1 MIIRLLVPRVDAA
14 WWYLHDIYT
23 ISTGYLHGSLA
34 LVTVIPANCAIII
47 MLLLFSRL
55 ATWINWDT
63 HCRIWARNKFSLDG
77 LFDK

>member
-1 MIIRLLVPRVDAA
+1 MRLGDIYMISTQ
-14 WWYLHDIYT
+14 YLHDIYR

-55 ATWINWDT
+55 AT
-63 HCRIWARNKFSLDG
+63 
-77 LFDK
+77 

>member
-1 MIIRLLVPRVDAA
+1 MRLG
-14 WWYLHDIYT
+14 DIYT

-55 ATWINWDT
+55 AT
-63 HCRIWARNKFSLDG
+63 
-77 LFDK
+77 